1 MPALEPCACQDYRKR
16 LEKARSLSIPDREKE
31 VLVALYSVGDRVDLT
46 DVFTRDTAVLE
57 ETVASLESKELV
69 TADTLSET
77 ELTAKGRLVVSDRF
91 DEVND

>member
-1 MPALEPCACQDYRKR
+1 MCCQDYRKR

-31 VLVALYSVGDRVDLT
+31 ALVALYSVGDRVDLT

>member
-1 MPALEPCACQDYRKR
+1 MCR
-16 LEKARSLSIPDREKE
+16 
-31 VLVALYSVGDRVDLT
+31 G
-46 DVFTRDTAVLE
+46 FTRDTAVLE